1 MQKVLGGLFIAY
13 NIQHKQTINLYLQNW
28 EDCFLDDEY
37 SQAINN
43 FMELWSN
50 RDVVVRA
57 AALQLVTGMII
68 SPRIAARLTEGTF
81 LTNHLISL
89 IIQHDYNFFRS

>member
-1 MQKVLGGLFIAY
+1 M
-13 NIQHKQTINLYLQNW
+13 QNW
-28 EDCFLDDEY
+28 ENCFLDEEY

-68 SPRIAARLTEGTF
+68 SPRIAVRLTEGTF
-81 LTNHLISL
+81 LNTFIVLSLFFNITHFYFNIIMKYTNIT
-89 IIQHDYNFFRS
+89 NFQK